1 MATGD
6 YHHTALAVARGV
18 GMVPPHSQVIIIQA
32 GQETQPSSLPAEH
45 LRAETPATHQSPQ
58 CTPEPIP
65 VVKTADRAPL
75 LAGVHSDLDAQHLC
89 SASKAAGYSGGDSP
103 RAMPVPSVSLGDLS
117 GSVPCCSQQHAV
129 SSHRGLVFDVDSG
142 LAAYNNAQQAL
153 TAIAQVGFSCSCFR
167 HPCNRCIICCS
178 CIIERISNPHL

>member
-45 LRAETPATHQSPQ
+45 LRAGAPATHQSPQ
-58 CTPEPIP
+58 CTPKPIP
-65 VVKTADRAPL
+65 VVTTADRAPL
-75 LAGVHSDLDAQHLC
+75 LASFDSELDAQHLH
-89 SASKAAGYSGGDSP
+89 SGNTAAGSSGENRP
-103 RAMPVPSVSLGDLS
+103 RPTPVPSLSLGDLLES
-117 GSVPCCSQQHAV
+117 MSCCSQQHAV
-129 SSHRGLVFDVDSG
+129 SSHQGLVFDVDSG
-142 LAAYNNAQQAL
+142 LAAHNNAQQAL
-153 TAIAQVGFSCSCFR
+153 TAIAQVGFSCSYSG